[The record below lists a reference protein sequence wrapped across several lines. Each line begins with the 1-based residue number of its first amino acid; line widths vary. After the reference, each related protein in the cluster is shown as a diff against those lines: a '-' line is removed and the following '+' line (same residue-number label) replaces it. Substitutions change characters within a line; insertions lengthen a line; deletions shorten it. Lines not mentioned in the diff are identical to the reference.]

1 MKLYYHNKCSE
12 YKNNTSKLWHTIN
25 EIVGKVNDKSCVID
39 HITVN
44 GVTDY
49 TANGIGRA
57 FGNFFSNVGKCY
69 AKKIPKSKKH
79 IDDYLA
85 AIRRNKSS
93 FFLTPTS
100 TTEITKLLE
109 DLPKK
114 CSSSHDNV
122 SNLLLIN
129 L

>member
-25 EIVGKVNDKSCVID
+25 EIVGEVNDKSCVID

-69 AKKIPKSKKH
+69 AEKIPTRKP
-79 IDDYLA
+79 YGFMQ
-85 AIRRNKSS
+85 SS
-93 FFLTPTS
+93 FWV
-100 TTEITKLLE
+100 IMMVHVMVCG
-109 DLPKK
+109 DL
-114 CSSSHDNV
+114 
-122 SNLLLIN
+122 
-129 L
+129 

>member
-1 MKLYYHNKCSE
+1 MKVYYHNKCSE

-49 TANGIGRA
+49 TANGIGKA

-69 AKKIPKSKKH
+69 AEKIPKSKKH
-79 IDDYLA
+79 IDAYLA
-85 AIRRNKSS
+85 AIRCNKSS

-100 TTEITKLLE
+100 TTEITK
-109 DLPKK
+109 
-114 CSSSHDNV
+114 
-122 SNLLLIN
+122 
-129 L
+129 